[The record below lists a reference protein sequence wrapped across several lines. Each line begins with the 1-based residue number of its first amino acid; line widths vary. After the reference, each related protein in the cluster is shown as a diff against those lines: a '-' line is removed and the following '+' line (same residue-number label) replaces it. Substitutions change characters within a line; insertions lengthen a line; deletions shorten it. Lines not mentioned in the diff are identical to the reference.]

1 MTNPIIVVVVSVTNA
16 PAPATLLATGAFL
29 SCGGTTL
36 TPGTYQVL
44 STDASLASIL
54 TPAATITSITWSGG
68 TATVTTAAAHGIP
81 SGATIQATIA
91 GATPTGYNGNFA
103 ATYAS
108 ATTFTYPLAS
118 NPGSETVPGTWQPT
132 SAVELTQMNT
142 TYWAQ
147 GTNVAPYVLELGLVA
162 VNAAVTALGNFI
174 TASPQFFSRYLVS
187 RSWVSNSA
195 FQTFVGTF
203 AAPNNI
209 TYFHIPVGSATYT
222 NFADA
227 KAAICCAEAPNL
239 PATEYTAAARFAL
252 ELATAPSSSSPLA
265 PMSYRYVFG
274 CTSYPTTGNTTL
286 LTAFNTADVDY
297 IGTGS
302 QGGISYQIIYGGNN
316 MDGNPFTFWYATDWG
331 IVNLALDLA
340 NAVING
346 SNTSQNPLYF
356 DQTGINRLKAVSVQ
370 TLTNGGTFGMYMPGF
385 TVSAVPFTTF
395 VQQNPSDYEE
405 GLYNGL
411 SASAVP
417 KRGFLNIVF
426 NLNVSN
432 LG

>member
-1 MTNPIIVVVVSVTNA
+1 
-16 PAPATLLATGAFL
+16 
-29 SCGGTTL
+29 
-36 TPGTYQVL
+36 
-44 STDASLASIL
+44 
-54 TPAATITSITWSGG
+54 
-68 TATVTTAAAHGIP
+68 
-81 SGATIQATIA
+81 
-91 GATPTGYNGNFA
+91 
-103 ATYAS
+103 
-108 ATTFTYPLAS
+108 
-118 NPGSETVPGTWQPT
+118 
-132 SAVELTQMNT
+132 
-142 TYWAQ
+142 
-147 GTNVAPYVLELGLVA
+147 
-162 VNAAVTALGNFI
+162 
-174 TASPQFFSRYLVS
+174 
-187 RSWVSNSA
+187 
-195 FQTFVGTF
+195 
-203 AAPNNI
+203 
-209 TYFHIPVGSATYT
+209 
-222 NFADA
+222 
-227 KAAICCAEAPNL
+227 
-239 PATEYTAAARFAL
+239 
-252 ELATAPSSSSPLA
+252 
-265 PMSYRYVFG
+265 
-274 CTSYPTTGNTTL
+274 
-286 LTAFNTADVDY
+286 
-297 IGTGS
+297 
-302 QGGISYQIIYGGNN
+302 